1 MDVDGKEADISDLGD
16 LNFSLLD
23 WTITIWTAEDEFSH
37 FEPSKK
43 ELVGPSIN
51 QIRDYIS
58 EFIFYCKCME
68 KLKITTPNNSYIVG
82 LEFHENGLPLISLF
96 LLHTGKIRVVASAL
110 DEIVC
115 DLNSI
120 PSQESILRLLLLFYQ
135 LPLIDVELEPETE
148 GMSYLSESFHSHLE
162 SMK

>member
-1 MDVDGKEADISDLGD
+1 MDVDSKEADISDLGD

-23 WTITIWTAEDEFSH
+23 WTIIIYTAEDEFSH
-37 FEPSKK
+37 FEPGEK
-43 ELVGPSIN
+43 ELVSPPVD
-51 QIRDYIS
+51 QMRDYIS

-68 KLKITTPNNSYIVG
+68 KLKIMPNNNSMIVG
-82 LEFHENGLPLISLF
+82 LEFHENRTPLISLF
-96 LLHTGKIRVVASAL
+96 LLHNGKIQVVAEAL
-110 DEIVC
+110 DSIIC

-148 GMSYLSESFHSHLE
+148 GMSLLSETFHSHLE